1 MWSHEHVTYARQH
14 CVCSFM
20 MYTLTVLALQ
30 IDDLRACMESL
41 GFWGQGPT
49 GVAADELSNED
60 MMKLG
65 GALQGVVELCCKVA
79 QMEGVEMNTL
89 LKRTYET

>member
-1 MWSHEHVTYARQH
+1 
-14 CVCSFM
+14 
-20 MYTLTVLALQ
+20 
-30 IDDLRACMESL
+30 MESL

-49 GVAADELSNED
+49 GVAADELSND
-60 MMKLG
+60 ALMSLG
-65 GALQGVVELCCKVA
+65 GALAGVVELCCKVA

>member
-1 MWSHEHVTYARQH
+1 MQQQH
-14 CVCSFM
+14 TSRIWA
-20 MYTLTVLALQ
+20 LLLQ
-30 IDDLRACMESL
+30 IDELRACMESI
-41 GFWGQGPT
+41 GFWGQGPR
-49 GVAADELSNED
+49 GNYNDLSND
-60 MMKLG
+60 ALMKLV